1 MKTTHSN
8 SPLVTGISPHQGSPG
23 TQVTI
28 RGQNLGEDPNDVVAL
43 IICGTDCLAT
53 AKWKSSSKIVVRLG
67 GQAKRGIGDILI
79 VTRSGGRGHS
89 EVQFRVF
96 IEQIGPLQE
105 STVWVDESKTVP
117 GRNLIRNV
125 GETNDNED
133 ALELGVDPQK
143 KLDHST
149 LLKYFP
155 DASGSRKMDNFNP
168 RWYLLENYKNASLTD
183 LKRGLKNL
191 EERIQREE
199 QSSKQL
205 HKASLFPLVSCVDAL
220 AKLQLKI
227 QQRKRAQKEAGEQW
241 PTTIKLSKKL
251 DLARETADQLF
262 RDVLARKD
270 SADSTRNALSV
281 LTRFRFIF
289 FLAEQIEDNL
299 AKGEY
304 ATILNDYARAKAL
317 FKDTEVSLFKE
328 VMAVLDEKV
337 DRLRGIIRKLLVD
350 ITTPFEEQ
358 SRLIK
363 YLKILDP
370 ESDPAW
376 DCMMAYHGWLESMLW
391 ELQRQFH
398 AQEEQSLLREDA
410 NATSSIP
417 YDLDTPKPLGYFR
430 QAFVTDLL
438 SLLTDKLHTFWKIS
452 QNFAVTS
459 SGTTIA
465 ALLPASLAEA
475 TEIQERQMDIDQM
488 LANTI
493 NVASWLLL
501 NALVPGSLPE
511 SVTKQHTDDQ
521 FVQWPPINS
530 TAQWNVMFSS
540 IKLLRNS
547 IKALIDC
554 QLARHHLQPL
564 FELSTTIRLKCL
576 GMLVERGKEAI
587 IALGTHENWRVDLI
601 ADVPRTALPDRFEA
615 ELNELLPDMK
625 CILSYGNFSGET
637 DLFVKEKWRHMITDL
652 FTVLLLG
659 FRDCCDHLL
668 KLKNQKSRQNQQ
680 KKISTQSTSSTVKSI
695 QRPTTLSADTSLISN
710 GSIELEENNEMK
722 IVTNQKQTI
731 ISQEQL
737 SRRFLTV
744 IANIEFLLTHSLS
757 SICRRLGDNG
767 LKFSEQVFKHT
778 KDKLVIYRSSIL
790 SHYIKNKS
798 TQIHSI
804 IEYANYQHLPDDD
817 DVSEFVKELMLCT
830 VFVQSEMASFC
841 YKFTQQVL
849 GDLVKV
855 ALEHLFNVLARV
867 DFSSSNHSTQVIVDL
882 TAFEEAFQGF
892 VTSDMSNAL
901 KSIRARLM
909 NRLDNGIFRNAL
921 LNFRSRMALTL
932 DSLQQCQTTL
942 NGNNEDGGGT
952 SAGGNNLS

>member
-1 MKTTHSN
+1 MKSSHSN

-23 TQVTI
+23 TQITI
-28 RGQNLGEDPNDVVAL
+28 RGQNLGEDPNDIVAL

-53 AKWKSSSKIVVRLG
+53 AKWKSSSKIVARLG
-67 GQAKRGIGDILI
+67 GQAKRGVGDILI

-105 STVWVDESKTVP
+105 SIVWVDESKTVP
-117 GRNLIRNV
+117 GRNLLRNV

-155 DASGSRKMDNFNP
+155 DSSGSRKMDNFNP
-168 RWYLLENYKNASLTD
+168 L
-183 LKRGLKNL
+183 
-191 EERIQREE
+191 
-199 QSSKQL
+199 
-205 HKASLFPLVSCVDAL
+205 SCVDAL
-220 AKLQLKI
+220 AKLQSKI
-227 QQRKRAQKEAGEQW
+227 QQQKRAQKEAGGQW
-241 PTTIKLSKKL
+241 PTTIKLSEKL

-262 RDVLARKD
+262 KDVLARKD
-270 SADSTRNALSV
+270 AADSTRNALSV

-328 VMAVLDEKV
+328 VMAVLDEKI

-410 NATSSIP
+410 NATSSIS
-417 YDLDTPKPLGYFR
+417 YDLDTPRPLGYFR

-452 QNFAVTS
+452 QNFAVTG

-465 ALLPASLAEA
+465 SLLPASLAEA

-521 FVQWPPINS
+521 FVQWSPINS
-530 TAQWNVMFSS
+530 AAQWNVMFSS

-564 FELSTTIRLKCL
+564 FELCTTVRLKCL

-625 CILSYGNFSGET
+625 CILSYGNFPGET
-637 DLFVKEKWRHMITDL
+637 DLFVREKWRHMITDL

-668 KLKNQKSRQNQQ
+668 KLKSQKIRQNQQ
-680 KKISTQSTSSTVKSI
+680 KKISTQSTSSTIKSI

-722 IVTNQKQTI
+722 NIQKQT

-744 IANIEFLLTHSLS
+744 IANIEFLLNHSLS

-778 KDKLVIYRSSIL
+778 K
-790 SHYIKNKS
+790 
-798 TQIHSI
+798 
-804 IEYANYQHLPDDD
+804 HLPDDD

-830 VFVQSEMASFC
+830 VFVQSEMASYC
-841 YKFTQQVL
+841 YKFIQQVL

-855 ALEHLFNVLARV
+855 AFEHLFNVLARV

-892 VTSDMSNAL
+892 VTTDM
-901 KSIRARLM
+901 
-909 NRLDNGIFRNAL
+909 
-921 LNFRSRMALTL
+921 
-932 DSLQQCQTTL
+932 
-942 NGNNEDGGGT
+942 
-952 SAGGNNLS
+952 

>member
-554 QLARHHLQPL
+554 QLARQ
-564 FELSTTIRLKCL
+564 
-576 GMLVERGKEAI
+576 
-587 IALGTHENWRVDLI
+587 
-601 ADVPRTALPDRFEA
+601 DR
-615 ELNELLPDMK
+615 
-625 CILSYGNFSGET
+625 
-637 DLFVKEKWRHMITDL
+637 
-652 FTVLLLG
+652 
-659 FRDCCDHLL
+659 
-668 KLKNQKSRQNQQ
+668 KS
-680 KKISTQSTSSTVKSI
+680 V
-695 QRPTTLSADTSLISN
+695 
-710 GSIELEENNEMK
+710 
-722 IVTNQKQTI
+722 V
-731 ISQEQL
+731 
-737 SRRFLTV
+737 
-744 IANIEFLLTHSLS
+744 
-757 SICRRLGDNG
+757 
-767 LKFSEQVFKHT
+767 
-778 KDKLVIYRSSIL
+778 
-790 SHYIKNKS
+790 
-798 TQIHSI
+798 
-804 IEYANYQHLPDDD
+804 
-817 DVSEFVKELMLCT
+817 
-830 VFVQSEMASFC
+830 
-841 YKFTQQVL
+841 
-849 GDLVKV
+849 
-855 ALEHLFNVLARV
+855 
-867 DFSSSNHSTQVIVDL
+867 
-882 TAFEEAFQGF
+882 
-892 VTSDMSNAL
+892 
-901 KSIRARLM
+901 
-909 NRLDNGIFRNAL
+909 
-921 LNFRSRMALTL
+921 
-932 DSLQQCQTTL
+932 
-942 NGNNEDGGGT
+942 
-952 SAGGNNLS
+952 